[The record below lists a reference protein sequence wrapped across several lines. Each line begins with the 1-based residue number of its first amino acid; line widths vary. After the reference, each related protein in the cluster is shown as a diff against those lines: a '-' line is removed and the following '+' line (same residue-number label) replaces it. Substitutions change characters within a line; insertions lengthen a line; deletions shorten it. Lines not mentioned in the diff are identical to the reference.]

1 MFKALI
7 RVALLSIAL
16 AVLTAAA
23 ASAQTVQVGP
33 NASIT
38 FKGFISATFFGQDQN
53 FSFGNGQNA
62 EFPLPP
68 EAKVDRWFYGGD
80 VRNTRLTMTFNGPNV
95 AGDWK
100 VGGAIEMD
108 FFGGNNGTGSFAG
121 QQVVPRLR
129 LGFVDLTNGNTTI
142 RFGQQWGLLFGA
154 CPQGA
159 ACFVPVSVS
168 HIAFPLGYGSAG
180 AIGWRFPGIFLYQN
194 LTPKGAPVNA
204 DLQVAV
210 LANSWS
216 APPGTT
222 IDSNN
227 AGNAGSPQFEA
238 RVNVGGKSDMMSWGV
253 YAVGHYDQKDLS
265 GPGASAPNDKLHG
278 TAVEVG
284 AKFQLGGLLIQGN
297 GYTGH
302 SIGQNFGAITQFGK
316 IQSEGGWAQ
325 VGYDFTKNW
334 GLFAFAG
341 VDDPKDSDV
350 LKAVAASPRLKNQM
364 YAGLLRWRSGPIALG
379 LEWIFDVLH
388 SGADNA
394 KTRANQA
401 SFSALYTF

>member
-1 MFKALI
+1 MLRTPA
-7 RVALLSIAL
+7 RVVLRFCAL
-16 AVLTAAA
+16 AVLVAAS
-23 ASAQTVQVGP
+23 ASAQTVQVGA

-38 FKGFISATFFGQDQN
+38 FKGFISATSFAQDQN
-53 FSFGNGQNA
+53 FTFGNGQNA
-62 EFPLPP
+62 EFPVVP
-68 EAKVDRWFYGGD
+68 ETKVDRWFYGGD
-80 VRNTRLTMTFNGPNV
+80 VRNTRLNMTLNGPTVVGN
-95 AGDWK
+95 WK

-129 LGFVDLTNGNTTI
+129 LGYLDISNGSTTI

-159 ACFVPVSVS
+159 ACFVPVSLA

-194 LTPKGAPVNA
+194 LTPKGSALNA

-222 IDSNN
+222 TDSNN
-227 AGNAGSPQFEA
+227 AGNAGTPQFEA
-238 RVNVGGKSDMMSWGV
+238 RVNVGGKSDAMTWGAYV
-253 YAVGHYDQKDLS
+253 VGHVDQKDLS
-265 GPGASAPNDKLHG
+265 GAGASTANDKLNG

-284 AKFQLGGLLIQGN
+284 AKITVMGFLFQGS

-316 IQSEGGWAQ
+316 IQSQGGWLQA
-325 VGYDFTKNW
+325 GYDFTPNW
-334 GLFAFAG
+334 GVFGFWG
-341 VDDPKDSDV
+341 MDDPKDSD
-350 LKAVAASPRLKNQM
+350 AIVAAGGTARLKNVM
-364 YAGLLRWRSGPIALG
+364 YAGMLRFRGGPFSLG
-379 LEWIFDVLH
+379 LEWMHDKLTT
-388 SGADNA
+388 GAA
-394 KTRANQA
+394 HTETKANQIA
-401 SFSALYTF
+401 LSALYSF